1 MRFDLTDLT
10 LFLHT
15 VETGSITAG
24 ADKAH
29 LALASASARIR
40 GMEDMLGIPLLLR
53 GPRGIEATPA
63 GKALVHHARIA
74 LRQQER
80 MRGEL
85 SEYAQ
90 GLKGHVRIM
99 SNTVSLTEFLPE
111 ALSTFLATHPNVN
124 IDLEEKLSF
133 EIVSALT
140 EGTIDIGILSDSVDV
155 SAFESFPFHDDRL
168 TLVTSKEH
176 ALAKYEGIHFTET
189 LDYDFIGL
197 QEGSAL
203 QEFLSEQAARA
214 GKRFKYRV
222 RLRSFD
228 AVCRMIE
235 HNVGIGV
242 VPEAAASR
250 LQKSMDIRTIPI
262 LDAWSTRKL
271 LICTQSFSELPIH
284 AQHLIEQIR
293 TS

>member
-24 ADKAH
+24 AERTH

-40 GMEDMLGIPLLLR
+40 GMEELLGIALLR
-53 GPRGIEATPA
+53 RKPHGVEATPA

-74 LRQQER
+74 LSQQER

-85 SEYAQ
+85 NAYAQ

-111 ALSTFLATHPNVN
+111 VLGSFLASHPNVN
-124 IDLEEKLSF
+124 IDLEERLSF

-140 EGTIDIGILSDSVDV
+140 EGTIDIGILADSVDV
-155 SAFESFPFHDDRL
+155 SAFETFPFRDDKL
-168 TLVTSKEH
+168 TLVTSKH
-176 ALAKYEGIHFTET
+176 HPLAKQSAIRFMET

-203 QEFLSEQAARA
+203 QEFLSQQAAKA
-214 GKRFKYRV
+214 GKRFRYRV

-235 HNVGIGV
+235 SNVGIGV
-242 VPEAAASR
+242 VPEAAATR
-250 LQKSMDIRTIPI
+250 LCKSMEIRTIPL
-262 LDAWSTRKL
+262 LDDWSTRKL
-271 LICTQSFSELPIH
+271 LICTQCFSDLAIH

-293 TS
+293 TG

>member
-1 MRFDLTDLT
+1 
-10 LFLHT
+10 
-15 VETGSITAG
+15 
-24 ADKAH
+24 
-29 LALASASARIR
+29 
-40 GMEDMLGIPLLLR
+40 
-53 GPRGIEATPA
+53 
-63 GKALVHHARIA
+63 
-74 LRQQER
+74 
-80 MRGEL
+80 
-85 SEYAQ
+85 
-90 GLKGHVRIM
+90 M

-111 ALSTFLATHPNVN
+111 ALSTFLVTHPNVN

-133 EIVSALT
+133 EIVSALN
-140 EGTIDIGILSDSVDV
+140 EGTVDIGILANSVDV
-155 SAFESFPFHDDRL
+155 SAFETFPFYDDRL

-176 ALAKYEGIHFTET
+176 ALTECAGIHFSET

-197 QEGSAL
+197 QRGSAL

-235 HNVGIGV
+235 RNVGVGV
-242 VPEAAASR
+242 VPEVAAKR
-250 LQKSMDIRTIPI
+250 LQKSMEVRIIPI

-271 LICTQSFSELPIH
+271 LICTQSFAELPIH